1 MDAAARKA
9 LLLHGLFGVFYYRSA
24 NPSTLATLSRF
35 LPVPAEA
42 LTKEFASGATPVD
55 VAARTIRA
63 MMDVG
68 VRHFYVSNLPLGR
81 AESTLTAI
89 LAAVKG

>member
-1 MDAAARKA
+1 MEAGDTGASR
-9 LLLHGLFGVFYYRSA
+9 LQGLFGVFFYRSA
-24 NPSTLATLSRF
+24 NPATLATLSRF
-35 LPVPAEA
+35 LPVPADA
-42 LTKEFASGATPVD
+42 LAKEFASGATPVE

-63 MMDVG
+63 MMNVG

-89 LAAVKG
+89 LDAVRA

>member
-1 MDAAARKA
+1 M
-9 LLLHGLFGVFYYRSA
+9 FFYRSA
-24 NPSTLATLSRF
+24 NPATLATLSRF
-35 LPVPAEA
+35 LPVPADA
-42 LTKEFASGATPVD
+42 LAKEFASGATPVE

-63 MMDVG
+63 MMNVG

-89 LAAVKG
+89 LDAVRA